1 MNDPEKTLLAKALGV
16 RGPRKELAA
25 AAVGCLIGIV
35 LLLGAA
41 QAYIDLQA
49 LLAERSPPRN
59 FFTINK
65 RVHGGALANL
75 GKGPTGFTEEEIES
89 ILAKPGVAGVGAFE
103 RNRFPIE
110 INIWPAGKV
119 GLGAAAQADVFFESV
134 PNEFIDVMPPQW
146 RWDENASFVPL
157 IIPKFY
163 LDLWN
168 FGFAPTR
175 VEYPPLSS
183 KAALGMPIEIFI
195 GDKRK
200 ASFDGKFVAF
210 SRRINSI
217 LVPRSFL
224 DHANKHYAK
233 PATSDYFF
241 LWRNGSVDGP
251 PRTKEQLLALLGANA
266 TTDPVV
272 TDSNSTGTAE
282 ANVASAAPPLEYSPL
297 TDPAGRQ
304 PLEKLLKNDEN
315 NGTLTSRLIV
325 HVEQEPTEGLL
336 NHFGRE
342 GYEINRELPKHDLL
356 DSAARAVLAL
366 VAGIG
371 ILLSLLAA
379 AAFSASY
386 RLIVTRAADPARNL
400 LHLGFSRTQVQAV
413 FLHRFRKLFGGIFL
427 AALSFAWFLK
437 TIIRTQ
443 AREIDLHLT
452 SGLSP
457 YTLLL
462 AALFAAAFLA
472 YNHTVIRDAIRKLE

>member
-1 MNDPEKTLLAKALGV
+1 MSAPVETLLAKALGV

-25 AAVGCLIGIV
+25 AAIGCLIGVV

-41 QAYIDLQA
+41 QAYLDLQA
-49 LLAERSPPRN
+49 VLADRSPPRN

-75 GKGPTGFTEEEIES
+75 GKGPAGFTTEEIEN
-89 ILAKPGVAGVGAFE
+89 ILSKPGVAGVGAFE

-175 VEYPPLSS
+175 VEYPPLSA

-200 ASFDGKFVAF
+200 VSFDGRFVAF

-224 DHANKHYAK
+224 DHANEHYAK
-233 PATSDYFF
+233 PSTTDYFF

-251 PRTKEQLLALLGANA
+251 PRTKEQLLALLEANA
-266 TTDPVV
+266 TAPAGA
-272 TDSNSTGTAE
+272 DSNSTGTTE
-282 ANVASAAPPLEYSPL
+282 ANATPPLEYSPL

-304 PLEKLLKNDEN
+304 PLDKLLKSDED
-315 NGTLTSRLIV
+315 NGALSSRLIV
-325 HVEQEPTEGLL
+325 HVKQEPTEDLL

-356 DSAARAVLAL
+356 DDAARLVLAL

-379 AAFSASY
+379 AAFSAAF
-386 RLIVTRAADPARNL
+386 RLIVTRAAEPARDL
-400 LHLGFSRTQVQAV
+400 LHLGFSHTEAQAV
-413 FLHRFRKLFGGIFL
+413 FLRRFRKLFGGIL
-427 AALSFAWFLK
+427 LVALVLTWLLK
-437 TIIRTQ
+437 TVVRAQ
-443 AREIDLHLT
+443 AREIDLHLP

-457 YTLLL
+457 TTLLV
-462 AALFAAAFLA
+462 AAVFAIAFLA
-472 YNHTVIRDAIRKLE
+472 YNQAVIRNAVRKLE